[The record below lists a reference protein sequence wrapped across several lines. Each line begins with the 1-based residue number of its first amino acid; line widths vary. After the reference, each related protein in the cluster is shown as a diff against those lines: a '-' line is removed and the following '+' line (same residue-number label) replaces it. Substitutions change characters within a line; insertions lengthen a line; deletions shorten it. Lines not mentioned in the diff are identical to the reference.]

1 MEDTS
6 IQEEIWGFLNQLRKK
21 DSAYLK
27 NNKDRRKIISILRD
41 LFEKHEQEKQILQ
54 QNIMQA
60 VSHTLGNMLFVQK
73 AITKNLLVTNTLEYD
88 VKRLQLF
95 QTVTASV
102 LDSIKV
108 AFGGNIE
115 NNIEFFIKNAE
126 DKISLISI
134 FYFALSINLD
144 NLLQAAGY
152 WENIYDNFFYLNEE
166 NEDEIIK
173 NTESIQKDDDFKV
186 LELSDEDINRF
197 INFFHSKKGSLL
209 NQRFKINTKN
219 LKNIFIEKDSYTFS
233 MIFTI
238 LQELIKNMFKYG
250 SIDIDNK
257 FTIDSEENEDFY
269 IIYFENNVKIEEKN
283 KIGTLR
289 GLEMIKLFANILG
302 GFDKDIK
309 DDKFS
314 IKIEIKKTF
323 INKEE
328 DENTLG

>member
-1 MEDTS
+1 
-6 IQEEIWGFLNQLRKK
+6 
-21 DSAYLK
+21 
-27 NNKDRRKIISILRD
+27 
-41 LFEKHEQEKQILQ
+41 
-54 QNIMQA
+54 
-60 VSHTLGNMLFVQK
+60 
-73 AITKNLLVTNTLEYD
+73 
-88 VKRLQLF
+88 LQLF